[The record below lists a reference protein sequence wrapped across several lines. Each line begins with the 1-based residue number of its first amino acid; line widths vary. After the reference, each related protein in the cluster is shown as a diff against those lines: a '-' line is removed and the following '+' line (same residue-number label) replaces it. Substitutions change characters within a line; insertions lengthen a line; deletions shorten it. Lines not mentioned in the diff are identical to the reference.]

1 VLSHTLYVDNVC
13 DVTQPTTHNF
23 SPMKLHTIAAALLA
37 CATTLLCQA
46 GRPLQ
51 TEDAGILEAKTCEVE
66 GVTARTRVASAS
78 SVRDNALQLGCG
90 VGINSQ
96 VALAAS
102 HSSDGTDRERGLRLG
117 GKTQV
122 WSAGGDDG
130 AALTLAWGVSGAR
143 AAAGGWKTASVD
155 ARAVVSVPA
164 GPLTW
169 HLNLGHERDTQV
181 RSSSTVWGVA
191 LEHEGFGALAPMA
204 ELFGND
210 REAPWWN
217 LGLRYTIAKDQAY
230 LDMSYGRQIRTG
242 TPSLL
247 TAGFKLVF

>member
-1 VLSHTLYVDNVC
+1 
-13 DVTQPTTHNF
+13 
-23 SPMKLHTIAAALLA
+23 MKLKTLTAALLT
-37 CATTLLCQA
+37 CATPLLCQA

-66 GVTARTRVASAS
+66 GVTGRTRVAGAS

-90 VGINSQ
+90 MGLNSQ
-96 VALAAS
+96 VALALTRTT
-102 HSSDGTDRERGLRLG
+102 DGADRERGVRLG
-117 GKTQV
+117 GKTEL

-143 AAAGGWKTASVD
+143 GATGGWKTAGVD
-155 ARAVVSVPA
+155 ARAVVSMPA

-169 HLNLGHERDTQV
+169 HLNLGHERDTQA

-217 LGLRYTIAKDQAY
+217 LGLRYTVAKDKAY
-230 LDMSYGRQIRTG
+230 LDLSYGRQMSRG